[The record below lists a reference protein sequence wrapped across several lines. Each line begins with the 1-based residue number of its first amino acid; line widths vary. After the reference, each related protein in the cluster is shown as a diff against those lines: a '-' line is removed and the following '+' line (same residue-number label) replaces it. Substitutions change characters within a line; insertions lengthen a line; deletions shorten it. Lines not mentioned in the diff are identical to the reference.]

1 MLLTA
6 QTAEITEDLAEL
18 EEKIQNNPN
27 FLKEYF
33 ESNLPNLVDFGI
45 NILIAIIIFLIGKKI
60 IKIILNIINRGFDRA
75 GADVGVKKF
84 VKSVVNVLLYIILAM
99 IIAGRFGIQ
108 ATSIIAILGSLG
120 IAVGL
125 ALQDSMSNLAGGIL
139 LILLKPFKTGDYIV
153 EQSSG
158 NEGTVKEISLYY
170 TKIIT
175 VDNKMVSIPNG
186 NLVNSSIINVTDRG
200 SRRLDITVGIGYQS
214 NIKKAKEILNII
226 IVNDEARLQ
235 REEYN
240 VFVSE
245 LADSAVVLGVRMWV
259 NTENYWTAKWRI
271 TEEIKLKFDEN
282 HIEIPFNQL
291 DVNLKNN

>member
-175 VDNKMVSIPNG
+175 ADNKMVSIPNG

-214 NIKKAKEILNII
+214 NIKKAKEILNNI

-235 REEYN
+235 GEEYN

-259 NTENYWTAKWRI
+259 NTENYWSAKWRI

-282 HIEIPFNQL
+282 EIEIPFNQL
-291 DVNLKNN
+291 EINLKNN